1 MKRTFDIFVS
11 LLIVLLLLP
20 TVLCIVI
27 WIIFDSKG
35 FPIYSQVRVGK
46 DRRCV
51 RRYKFRTMYVGAEQK
66 GLLTVGYD
74 PRITRAGRILRKY
87 KLDELPQLWNIL
99 RGEMSLVGPR
109 PEVPSYV
116 ALYSEEQKTV
126 LTVRP
131 GLTDFASLQYFD
143 ENTLLGNT
151 IDPEKEYIEK
161 IMPAKL
167 SLNLEYIRRQSLAT
181 DFGILVQTVRR
192 ILQV

>member
-46 DRRCV
+46 DHRLFRL
-51 RRYKFRTMYVGAEQK
+51 YKFRTMYVGAEQK

-131 GLTDFASLQYFD
+131 GLKIGRASCR
-143 ENTLLGNT
+143 E
-151 IDPEKEYIEK
+151 
-161 IMPAKL
+161 
-167 SLNLEYIRRQSLAT
+167 R
-181 DFGILVQTVRR
+181 V
-192 ILQV
+192 